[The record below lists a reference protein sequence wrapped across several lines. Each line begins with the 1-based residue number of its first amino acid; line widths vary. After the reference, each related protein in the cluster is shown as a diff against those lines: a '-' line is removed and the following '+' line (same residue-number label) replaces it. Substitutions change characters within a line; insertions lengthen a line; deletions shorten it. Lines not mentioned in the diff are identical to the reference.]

1 MLASS
6 FTRDK
11 DTYHV
16 VVDIFVVVLANVIL
30 ILLGLINNNELLLNN
45 LNKLDFRRHLRIG
58 QNLGL
63 ELSDLD
69 LGDLSSVQ
77 VSGLVDDPSLDNF
90 FLRENLVLES
100 RVQTRCFSSQQSLDQ
115 VGMNTYRRRQGKQ
128 GPR

>member
-1 MLASS
+1 MLVSS

-16 VVDIFVVVLANVIL
+16 VVDILVVVLANVIL

-63 ELSDLD
+63 ELSDLN
-69 LGDLSSVQ
+69 LGDFSSVQ
-77 VSGLVDDPSLDNF
+77 VPGLVDDPSLDNF

-100 RVQTRCFSSQQSLDQ
+100 RV
-115 VGMNTYRRRQGKQ
+115 
-128 GPR
+128 